1 MDVVDNI
8 QIFKTSETNKMITLD
23 QTAKDKITDLYI
35 DENDAS
41 IKGMRVFVQ
50 GGGCSGF
57 SYGFTW
63 ESEKSE
69 DDFEFPISEDNDKIQ
84 VFVDSASM
92 QYLQGAIIKFKTELM
107 GANFVIEN
115 PNATNKCGCGSSF
128 AV

>member
-1 MDVVDNI
+1 VVNNI
-8 QIFKTSETNKMITLD
+8 PISQTSETNKMITID
-23 QTAKDKITDLYI
+23 ESAKDKITDLYI
-35 DENDAS
+35 DENDTT
-41 IKGMRVFVQ
+41 IKGLRVFVQ

-63 ESEKSE
+63 ESEKNE
-69 DDFEFPISEDNDKIQ
+69 DDFEFPIVEGCNKIQ
-84 VFVDSASM
+84 VLVDAMSM
-92 QYLQGAIIKFKTELM
+92 QYLQGSTIKFKTELM

>member
-1 MDVVDNI
+1 MKAIGKTLTI
-8 QIFKTSETNKMITLD
+8 QDIGNEMITLD
-23 QTAKDKITDLYI
+23 ETAKDKITDLYI
-35 DENDAS
+35 DENDLT

-63 ESEKSE
+63 EWEKNE
-69 DDFEFPISEDNDKIQ
+69 DDFEFPINEKIQ
-84 VFVDSASM
+84 VLVDAMSM
-92 QYLQGAIIKFKTELM
+92 QYLQGSTIKFKTELM
-107 GANFVIEN
+107 GSNFLIEN

>member
-1 MDVVDNI
+1 
-8 QIFKTSETNKMITLD
+8 MITLD

-35 DENDAS
+35 DENDS
-41 IKGMRVFVQ
+41 TIKGLRVFVQ

-63 ESEKSE
+63 ESERNE
-69 DDFEFPISEDNDKIQ
+69 DDFEFPIHDKIQ
-84 VFVDSASM
+84 VFVDAASM
-92 QYLQGAIIKFKTELM
+92 QYLQGATIKFKKELS

>member
-1 MDVVDNI
+1 MKAIGKTLTI
-8 QIFKTSETNKMITLD
+8 QDIGNEMITLD
-23 QTAKDKITDLYI
+23 ETAKDKITDLYI
-35 DENDAS
+35 DENDIT

-63 ESEKSE
+63 EWEKNE
-69 DDFEFPISEDNDKIQ
+69 DDFEFPINEKIQ
-84 VFVDSASM
+84 VLVDAMSM
-92 QYLQGAIIKFKTELM
+92 QYLQGSTIKFKTELM
-107 GANFVIEN
+107 GSNFLIEN

>member
-1 MDVVDNI
+1 
-8 QIFKTSETNKMITLD
+8 MITLHES
-23 QTAKDKITDLYI
+23 AKDKITDLYI
-35 DENDAS
+35 DENDTT
-41 IKGMRVFVQ
+41 IKGLRVFVQ

-63 ESEKSE
+63 DWEKNE
-69 DDFEFPISEDNDKIQ
+69 DDFEFAIDEKLQ
-84 VFVDSASM
+84 VLIDASCM
-92 QYLQGAIIKFKTELM
+92 QYLQGSTIKFKTELS

>member
-1 MDVVDNI
+1 
-8 QIFKTSETNKMITLD
+8 MITLD
-23 QTAKDKITDLYI
+23 ETAREKIIDLYI
-35 DENDAS
+35 DDHDSS

-63 ESEKSE
+63 ESEKNE
-69 DDFEFPISEDNDKIQ
+69 DDFEIPIDDKIQ
-84 VFVDSASM
+84 VFVDALSM
-92 QYLQGAIIKFKTELM
+92 QYLQGSTIKFKTELM
-107 GANFVIEN
+107 GSNFVIEN